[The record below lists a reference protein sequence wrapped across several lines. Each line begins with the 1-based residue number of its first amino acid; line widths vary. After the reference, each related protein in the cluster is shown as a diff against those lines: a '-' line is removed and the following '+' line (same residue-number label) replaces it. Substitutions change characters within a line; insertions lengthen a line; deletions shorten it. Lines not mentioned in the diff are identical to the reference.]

1 MVQNMKL
8 TFSTYQ
14 DNGKLAV
21 LLVTTHNDSY
31 DVVTVN
37 PDSPL
42 QSDRLAFVDENN
54 LPGIGQWLR
63 DNGLAHPLGYSQ
75 RSGFCTYPLY
85 SFIFLPGYELHRQ
98 NSHQLAG
105 GQPA

>member
-31 DVVTVN
+31 DLVTVN

-54 LPGIGQWLR
+54 LHGIG
-63 DNGLAHPLGYSQ
+63 
-75 RSGFCTYPLY
+75 
-85 SFIFLPGYELHRQ
+85 
-98 NSHQLAG
+98 
-105 GQPA
+105 